1 MLEHNVTLEFIKQA
15 QHGDDMAKT
24 QLIEHNTPLVKSII
38 KRYRSKH
45 IEYDDLMQLGNLGLI
60 KAINN
65 FNADYGVKFSTY
77 AVPMITGEIK
87 RFIRDDGSVKVSRAV
102 KLLSCKISGF
112 IEAYS
117 KENSADPTID
127 VIAKEFNIEPGEV
140 VYIMDSAKFPLSLY
154 DKYDDDSGKN
164 LIDKIGAPETAD
176 DMVDR
181 LVLKDCIKALP
192 QREKMVIILR
202 YYKDKTQSEIAKI
215 LGVSQVQVSR
225 LESKIIEKIK
235 SQLIS

>member
-1 MLEHNVTLEFIKQA
+1 MLEHNVTLEYIKMA
-15 QHGDDMAKT
+15 QQGDDMAKT

-38 KRYRSKH
+38 KRYRGKH
-45 IEYDDLMQLGNLGLI
+45 IEYDDLMQLGNLGLL

-65 FNADYGVKFSTY
+65 FNSDYGVRFSTY

-87 RFIRDDGSVKVSRAV
+87 RFIRDDGTIKVSRTV

-112 IEAYS
+112 IEEFS
-117 KENSADPTID
+117 KNNSADPGID
-127 VIAKEFNIEPGEV
+127 LIAKEFDIDPGEV

-164 LIDKIGAPETAD
+164 LIDKIAISDAAD

-192 QREKMVIILR
+192 QREKMIIVLR
-202 YYKDKTQSEIAKI
+202 YYRDKTQSEIAKI

-235 SQLIS
+235 AQLTG